1 MDRETL
7 ARLAQPL
14 DLRITRSL
22 PDNAGPGKAGKL
34 YLPGYEHTRT
44 ANQIFGWD
52 WSDEVL
58 EHGLAYQEQVELPGK
73 NGGPPT
79 KMWSVG
85 YWTLVKVT
93 AAGVTH
99 TGMGFCDS
107 LQRSKG
113 DACSMAYVGAVTEG
127 RKSALEQ
134 FGDRFGLGLKDATD
148 QDGQKYIAELEMVG
162 ASAPPPLPPIADPSP
177 ATTTRTISPP
187 PATAPAPATQTA
199 ASTAP
204 AANADEAAL
213 RKKLDEATSLFWK
226 ATEAKLGR
234 GHGYLPRAVV
244 QAGIAKPADI
254 RTFPVDR
261 IPSLLDAV
269 RTEWSEAGL
278 KAA

>member
-14 DLRITRSL
+14 DLRVTRKL

-58 EHGLAYQEQVELPGK
+58 EHGLAYIEQVEQPGK
-73 NGGPPT
+73 T
-79 KMWSVG
+79 QWSVG
-85 YWTLVKVT
+85 YWALVKVT

-99 TGMGFCDS
+99 TGMGFCDAM
-107 LQRSKG
+107 QKSKG

-148 QDGQKYIAELEMVG
+148 QDGQKYVSELEVG
-162 ASAPPPLPPIADPSP
+162 ASAPPPLPPAADPSP
-177 ATTTRTISPP
+177 ATAPRVSSPAP
-187 PATAPAPATQTA
+187 VTAPAQTAPAPTQ
-199 ASTAP
+199 TAP
-204 AANADEAAL
+204 AAPAANSDEAVL

-226 ATEAKLGR
+226 ATEAKLGK
-234 GHGYLPRAVV
+234 GYLPRAVV

-254 RTFPVDR
+254 RTFPMDR

-269 RTEWSEAGL
+269 RAEWAEAGL